1 MIPEPEGSMNAY
13 MESLTMLLERKDK
26 FFYPTHGPRIPNPI
40 DFTGFNQP
48 QNKQRKP
55 NS

>member
-26 FFYPTHGPRIPNPI
+26 FFTQHMALESQIQLISLRL
-40 DFTGFNQP
+40 
-48 QNKQRKP
+48 
-55 NS
+55 